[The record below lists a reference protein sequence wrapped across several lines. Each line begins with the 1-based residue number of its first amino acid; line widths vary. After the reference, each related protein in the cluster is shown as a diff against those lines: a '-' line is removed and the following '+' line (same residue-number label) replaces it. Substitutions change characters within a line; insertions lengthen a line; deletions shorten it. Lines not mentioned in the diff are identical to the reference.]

1 MEVDGAQ
8 GRQPSE
14 SKKGGTKIVP
24 PFFISLDP
32 LPSREAAASRSPG
45 MTRFAGQFD

>member
-24 PFFISLDP
+24 PIFISLDP
-32 LPSREAAASRSPG
+32 EAAASRSPG